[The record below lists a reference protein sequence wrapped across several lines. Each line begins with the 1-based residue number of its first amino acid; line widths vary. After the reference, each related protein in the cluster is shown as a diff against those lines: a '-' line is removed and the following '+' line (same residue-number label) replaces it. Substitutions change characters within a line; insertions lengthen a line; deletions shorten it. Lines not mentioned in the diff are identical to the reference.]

1 VTIGEVLPCLLLAAG
16 VNGDAKRQLVNE
28 EVN

>member
-1 VTIGEVLPCLLLAAG
+1 MIGEVLPCLLLATG